1 MKQLLILGTGC
12 DKCTK
17 LYELAEQATR
27 ELGVACEMQKITDLR
42 QIMALHVMRTPALV
56 IDGSVKV
63 AGKVPSL
70 QELKQMLV

>member
-1 MKQLLILGTGC
+1 
-12 DKCTK
+12 
-17 LYELAEQATR
+17 
-27 ELGVACEMQKITDLR
+27 
-42 QIMALHVMRTPALV
+42 MRTPALV